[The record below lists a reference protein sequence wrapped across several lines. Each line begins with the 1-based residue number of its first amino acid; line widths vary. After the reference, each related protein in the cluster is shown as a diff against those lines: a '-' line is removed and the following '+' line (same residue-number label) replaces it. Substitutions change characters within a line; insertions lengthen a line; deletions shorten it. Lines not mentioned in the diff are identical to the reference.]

1 MKRRAASLVALV
13 LVLGA
18 ASVGRAADYSRT
30 RLADVSLILQRL
42 CEVQALSSHEAPLTR
57 RIQSLLPK
65 GMASRVDEKG
75 NLIVDLGQGPP
86 LVTFIAHQDEI
97 GYEVKA
103 VEVDGRVRLTRK
115 GGFYEYLYEAHPVV
129 IGTSSGPV
137 QAVVAPRPGYQDP
150 KSVQDGLATEDIRL
164 DVGTDSWAATGALG
178 VRAGDPVTVAKRYAR
193 MGPTAAS
200 ARSMDDRVGC
210 AALLLS
216 LQELDVRKLAHRVRF
231 IFSTEEELG
240 LFGAE
245 FVARAEP
252 GEVCFAIDTFVSSD
266 SPLES
271 PRFAHAPLGEGCVI
285 RAIDSSVITSRDQ
298 VERVRR
304 LAQENHLDLQYGLT
318 GGGNDGA
325 RFVTEGAVDIPLGWP
340 LRYSHSAAETVD
352 LRDVASLAD
361 LVSLLAR
368 KF

>member
-1 MKRRAASLVALV
+1 MKTVAWIC
-13 LVLGA
+13 LVLGLA
-18 ASVGRAADYSRT
+18 VPAGASDYSRT
-30 RLADVSLILQRL
+30 RLADVSLALQRL
-42 CEVQALSSHEAPLTR
+42 CEVQALSSHESPITR
-57 RIQSLLPK
+57 RIQSMLPK
-65 GMASRVDEKG
+65 GMPSRVDDKG
-75 NLIVDLGQGPP
+75 NLIVELGQGPP

-103 VEVDGRVRLTRK
+103 VEVDGRIRVSRK
-115 GGFYEYLYEAHPVV
+115 GGFYEYLYEGHPVV
-129 IGTSSGPV
+129 IGTASGPV
-137 QAVVAPRPGYQDP
+137 NAVVVPRSGYQDP
-150 KSVQDGLATEDIRL
+150 KAVQDGLVTEDVRL

-178 VRAGDPVTVAKRYAR
+178 VRSGDPVTVAKRYSR
-193 MGPTAAS
+193 MGASAAS

-210 AALLLS
+210 ASLLIAL
-216 LQELDVRKLAHRVRF
+216 QDLDVRRLTHRVRF

-245 FVARAEP
+245 FAARAEP

-271 PRFAHAPLGEGCVI
+271 PRFAHTPLGEGCVI
-285 RAIDSSVITSRDQ
+285 RAIDSSVITSPGM

-304 LAQENHLDLQYGLT
+304 LAQENHVDLQVGVT